1 MNGDNYRLKQ
11 SAHHHRPERQRD
23 IPDSFVDSVQFAN
36 REKMAQIVESEAHEI
51 GLLLCRLSCRSTF
64 LAQAQ

>member
-1 MNGDNYRLKQ
+1 MCGLQRM
-11 SAHHHRPERQRD
+11 HCPEHD
-23 IPDSFVDSVQFAN
+23 DMIASFVDSVPFAN
-36 REKMAQIVESEAHEI
+36 GEKMAQIVESEAHEI